1 MKSAEKVIIS
11 FAAGVG
17 LGAIL
22 GVLFAPN
29 KGTATR
35 RRIKATAEEYYT
47 NAGEMIDEING
58 MVVRKGQEIAE
69 DLRELRDEIEYEVN
83 TEIEETEIETK

>member
-29 KGTATR
+29 KGTETR
-35 RRIKATAEEYYT
+35 RRIKANAEEYYT
-47 NAGEMIDEING
+47 KAGEMIDEI
-58 MVVRKGQEIAE
+58 K
-69 DLRELRDEIEYEVN
+69 
-83 TEIEETEIETK
+83 